1 MKEIELLLMSTE
13 DEIRGQPS
21 LPVSS
26 ACVCNFNACALDTGF
41 KDSGSMCVRVCACAR
56 VYVRANKEEE
66 TSGGSVSA
74 KSDETG
80 PYRRLCGCA

>member
-1 MKEIELLLMSTE
+1 M
-13 DEIRGQPS
+13 
-21 LPVSS
+21 
-26 ACVCNFNACALDTGF
+26 
-41 KDSGSMCVRVCACAR
+41 RVCVCAR
-56 VYVRANKEEE
+56 VYVRVNEEEE